1 MSKLIYFK
9 RYLYVIDRL
18 RSRPCSFSALQDHV
32 MRKLEQ
38 DDIDT
43 TFEYAIRTFERDKKD
58 ITALFGIVIQYNR
71 KDKTYAI
78 DEEEIED
85 QSVTRMIDVF
95 SIHHALQEGNKLSP
109 SVFLE
114 KRKSLGTEHIYG
126 IIHAIQNLYLLQFT
140 HQKHWEDFSTQREVK
155 PIAIKES
162 QQRWYLVALDKKNET
177 VKTFGLDRISN
188 LKITD
193 TKFKPVAYNVET
205 EFQHAFGVETYEAAK
220 KVILEFSKQQGN
232 YIKTFPLHKSQR
244 IVKETEDA
252 VSIEI
257 FIHTT
262 NDIKMELLKYGSNVK
277 VIAPIS
283 LQNDIKNRISE
294 MSNLYI

>member
-18 RSRPCSFSALQDHV
+18 RSRPCSFIELQEH
-32 MRKLEQ
+32 MMYKLEQ

-43 TFEYAIRTFERDKKD
+43 AFEYAIRTFERDKKD
-58 ITALFGIVIQYNR
+58 IETLFGIVIQYNR

-78 DEEEIED
+78 DEDEIED
-85 QSVTRMIDVF
+85 QSITRMIDAF

-126 IIHAIQNLYLLQFT
+126 IIHAIQNLYFLEFT
-140 HQKHWEDFSTQREVK
+140 HQKHWEDSSTQREVK

-162 QQRWYLVALDKKNET
+162 QQRWYLVALDKKDET

-193 TKFKPVAYNVET
+193 TKFKPISYNVEK
-205 EFQHAFGVETYEAAK
+205 EFQHALGVETYAAAE
-220 KVILEFSKQQGN
+220 KVVLEFSNKQGN
-232 YIKTFPLHKSQR
+232 YIKTFPLHESQR
-244 IVKETEDA
+244 IIEETNDT
-252 VSIEI
+252 VLLEI
-257 FIHTT
+257 YIHTT
-262 NDIKMELLKYGSNVK
+262 NDIIMELLKYGRNVK
-277 VIAPIS
+277 VVAPKSLVATMKERIA
-283 LQNDIKNRISE
+283 E
-294 MSNLYI
+294 MINMYQ

>member
-18 RSRPCSFSALQDHV
+18 RSRPCSFIELQEHV
-32 MRKLEQ
+32 MHKLEQ

-58 ITALFGIVIQYNR
+58 IETLFGIVIQYNR

-78 DEEEIED
+78 DEDEIED
-85 QSVTRMIDVF
+85 QSITRMIDAF

-114 KRKSLGTEHIYG
+114 KRKSLGTERIYG
-126 IIHAIQNLYLLQFT
+126 IIHAIQNLYLLEFT
-140 HQKHWEDFSTQREVK
+140 HRKHWEDCSTQREVK

-162 QQRWYLVALDKKNET
+162 QQRWYLVALDKKDDT
-177 VKTFGLDRISN
+177 VKTFGLDRITD

-193 TKFKPVAYNVET
+193 TKFKPISYNVEK
-205 EFQHAFGVETYEAAK
+205 EFKHALGVETYAPAE
-220 KVILEFSKQQGN
+220 KVVLEFSNKQGN
-232 YIKTFPLHKSQR
+232 YIKTFPLHDSQR
-244 IVKETEDA
+244 IVEETNDT
-252 VSIEI
+252 VLLEI
-257 FIHTT
+257 YIHTT
-262 NDIKMELLKYGSNVK
+262 NDIIMELLKYGRNVK
-277 VIAPIS
+277 VVAPKSLVATMKERIA
-283 LQNDIKNRISE
+283 E
-294 MSNLYI
+294 MENLYK

>member
-18 RSRPCSFSALQDHV
+18 RSRPCSFIELQEHV
-32 MRKLEQ
+32 MHKLEQ

-58 ITALFGIVIQYNR
+58 IETLFGIVIQYNR

-78 DEEEIED
+78 DEDEIED
-85 QSVTRMIDVF
+85 QSITRMIDAF

-126 IIHAIQNLYLLQFT
+126 IIHAIQNLYLLEFT
-140 HQKHWEDFSTQREVK
+140 HRKHWEDCSTQREVK

-162 QQRWYLVALDKKNET
+162 QQRWYLVALDKKDDT
-177 VKTFGLDRISN
+177 VKTFGLDRITD

-193 TKFKPVAYNVET
+193 TKFKPISYNVEK
-205 EFQHAFGVETYEAAK
+205 EFKHALGVETYAPAE
-220 KVILEFSKQQGN
+220 KVVLEFSNKQGN
-232 YIKTFPLHKSQR
+232 YIKTFPLHESQR
-244 IVKETEDA
+244 IVEETNDT
-252 VSIEI
+252 VLLEI
-257 FIHTT
+257 YIHTT
-262 NDIKMELLKYGSNVK
+262 NDIIMELLKYGRNVK
-277 VIAPIS
+277 VVAPKSLVATMKERIA
-283 LQNDIKNRISE
+283 E
-294 MSNLYI
+294 MENLYK

>member
-18 RSRPCSFSALQDHV
+18 RSRPCSFNELQEHV
-32 MRKLEQ
+32 MRKLEN

-85 QSVTRMIDVF
+85 QSVTRMIDAF

-114 KRKSLGTEHIYG
+114 KRKSLGTEHIHG

-140 HQKHWEDFSTQREVK
+140 HQKHWEDFSSQREVK

-162 QQRWYLVALDKKNET
+162 QQRWYLVALDKKNNV

-205 EFQHAFGVETYEAAK
+205 EFQHAFGVETYEAAE
-220 KVILEFSKQQGN
+220 KVVLEFSKQQGN
-232 YIKTFPLHKSQR
+232 YIKTFPLHESQR
-244 IVKETEDA
+244 IVEENEDS
-252 VSIEI
+252 VILEI

-262 NDIKMELLKYGSNVK
+262 NDIKMELLKYGSDVK
-277 VIAPIS
+277 VLSPIS
-283 LQNDIKNRISE
+283 LQNEIKNRISE
-294 MSNLYI
+294 MSKLYI